1 MRSCQISEP
10 SALQLQSLCHSP
22 VDISGE
28 LNQNRRAFISRSV
41 LAVPALLGSIG
52 SSTPVAA
59 QPSAASGLLARELVG
74 LGKPQQAV
82 LLPLSTGPFATA
94 SQALKAGFL
103 AAHQRDGQQKP
114 LLFIEVDDK
123 SNDLFN
129 AVMALQADG
138 INWIAGPLTRA
149 GVNAYI
155 DSGVPPSNILSLNL
169 ADPDRNIPSG
179 LITFGLAGELEAR
192 QIAAQ
197 AFDDVAISEPVRRP
211 LRAITL
217 TSTNSA
223 ARRAA
228 AAFIDGWR
236 ELGGDSPLPI
246 EIENR
251 PLSEIKNAIE
261 PYQPDAIF
269 LSVNIEQ
276 LRAIRPAIE
285 RKAGLYS
292 TSQLSLLGQPNV
304 RYSPEL
310 DGIKLVDM
318 PYLAIADHPVAL
330 AYPKPPQRFNN
341 EMTRLYALGL
351 DAFRLIFDVLP
362 YPQRTVLEGATGRL
376 TINKSLN
383 RIERAAT
390 VLQYRNGQL
399 VSFG

>member
-1 MRSCQISEP
+1 MRSCQNSKKHTLPEQNLCDGSTGTSMKP
-10 SALQLQSLCHSP
+10 SP
-22 VDISGE
+22 
-28 LNQNRRAFISRSV
+28 NRRTFIGRSV
-41 LAVPALLGSIG
+41 LAVPAFMGSIG
-52 SSTPVAA
+52 LSNQVAS
-59 QPSAASGLLARELVG
+59 QTTVTSAPLARELVG

-82 LLPLSTGPFATA
+82 LLPLSSGPFATA
-94 SQALKAGFL
+94 SQALKAGIL

-114 LLFIEVDDK
+114 LLFLEVDDK
-123 SNDLFN
+123 ANDLFN
-129 AVMALQADG
+129 AVIALQADG

-155 DSGVPPSNILSLNL
+155 DSGVPPSNMLSLNL

-197 AFDDVAISEPVRRP
+197 AFDDSAINEPVRRP

-217 TSTNSA
+217 TASNAS

-236 ELGGDSPLPI
+236 ELGGDCPLPI

-251 PLSEIKNAIE
+251 PLSEIKNAID
-261 PYQPDAIF
+261 PYQPDAVF
-269 LSVNIEQ
+269 LSVSVDQ
-276 LRAIRPAIE
+276 LRTIRSAID
-285 RKAGLYS
+285 RKTALYS
-292 TSQLSLLGQPNV
+292 TSQLSLLGQPNAK
-304 RYSPEL
+304 YIPEL

-318 PYLAIADHPVAL
+318 PYLAVQDHPVAL

-362 YPQRTVLEGATGRL
+362 YPQRAVLEGATGRL
-376 TINKSLN
+376 TVNKALN

-399 VSFG
+399 VSFN